1 MRDLCLRAGVP
12 HFGAHS
18 LRHFIA
24 TGFHDPYRAQKVLG
38 HQNLK
43 TTEIYLHDLGVDR
56 EAATIFEDITNR
68 ITNEKKSVPEVVVRK
83 GKNAPENDPFIN
95 STNGITNEITN
106 GANSTNEK
114 RGYLL
119 Q

>member
-1 MRDLCLRAGVP
+1 M
-12 HFGAHS
+12 
-18 LRHFIA
+18 
-24 TGFHDPYRAQKVLG
+24 K
-38 HQNLK
+38 
-43 TTEIYLHDLGVDR
+43 
-56 EAATIFEDITNR
+56 
-68 ITNEKKSVPEVVVRK
+68 KKSAPEVVVRK
-83 GKNAPENDPFIN
+83 GKNAPENDLIIN